1 MTFFHA
7 ITRKQMVLMVALTAL
22 CCAELSQADQMVWM
36 SEEKARSAVGLLG
49 EQAFVRYF
57 CAPCGDGHSE
67 MIIIESIESV
77 YTGRRQFWEVKIN
90 GEARD
95 LAYMYVRQDGR
106 WVNLAYKLNFVP
118 YESPHYLNE
127 Y

>member
-1 MTFFHA
+1 MKSVHA
-7 ITRKQMVLMVALTAL
+7 TA
-22 CCAELSQADQMVWM
+22 AQWVIAAVVFTAAFSAGLSYADQMKWM

-57 CAPCGDGHSE
+57 CKPCGDEHSE
-67 MIIIESIESV
+67 MIIIDTLESV
-77 YTGRRQFWEVKIN
+77 YTGKRQFWEVKIN
-90 GEARD
+90 GAARD
-95 LAYMYVRQDGR
+95 LAYMYIRQDDR